1 MADKS
6 NRGAS
11 GKWEQE
17 LFKSLDTPV
26 ALLNADPNK
35 DISLERD
42 ELGNDIYET
51 SEGVRY
57 MVGEVK
63 RPTTIKETV
72 KAVYDAIPPKE
83 EWRAPTGDELVSGAK
98 ALAKGVV
105 EEGKR
110 LVETPTNPDASL
122 MDLFDVASLGGTG
135 VISRI
140 GKPHDMSLVSA
151 FGASHKVP
159 SYKKKTSV
167 KDTIRDLPG
176 DESFDDDGFL
186 KINEG
191 ADEDELLGVLNKLKN
206 DDPKA
211 FDDGSFEFINPLPS
225 IIAEMEIPANGL
237 KGSDLA
243 KQLEINPSVRNSQL
257 KSQGTLASIDPAKR
271 YTKEEATELLSKNAY
286 DVRAVPQSK
295 FETYQRQYDLV
306 DEEVDYVEYAIN
318 ADPVDPNGKT
328 FKASRPQNQHFQQN
342 TLAHVRLSNRK
353 GTNGEYVLIEE
364 MQSDLLQKG
373 FAKPGLPGDEVAAYE
388 RILGDVEQLGKI
400 FADEDEFHL
409 FDLSVHFTPEMLV
422 KYKELGRRA
431 DEAINSPDQNDLIE
445 STRATHAFFREVADE
460 LGEKS
465 TSKITDDI
473 DQAMYR
479 LTSRVDEVA
488 DVIVPPIG
496 KTKEGVR
503 FAIDTAIAHA
513 SKTGSTKV
521 VIPNLK
527 KIAERRFEDDPAG
540 FAKAMDP
547 KSGFYATYVKA
558 LDEVVN
564 DLKAE
569 HGDRISVKKT
579 QLEYDPA
586 KKEHDF
592 GRWEPDVVGWNEN
605 DLALNFNDNR
615 DYFQAAEF
623 RTLDGETLNK
633 LDETFQTILNRQDG
647 ESIRSLLG
655 DDLYQLQQNFF
666 TAASD
671 TIPNFNHITF
681 FENIQD
687 GLTVRDALEA
697 FRVKT
702 PNAKTPTVLEEATE
716 IDFGGLSG
724 QNLDLSKPKFAEGG
738 AVMDPQNTEVPP
750 GALPN
755 EVADTVDIKAS
766 EGEYIIPANVVRF
779 LGLDKL
785 EKMVEQA
792 KGKLG
797 EMEDKGR
804 MGNAPAEEDLPFSAE
819 ELQTADMVAS
829 PEAAPQEAPAF
840 AAGGYVAGT
849 GINPTLDPNSD
860 ARDPVT
866 GLPLWMSQFQQPTT
880 PAPVAAPTNVLGN
893 SGTTWANTNMEQG
906 DYNGGRERPDN
917 TPATGLQR
925 PRDQWSVDDY
935 TDFVKNRDSIDG
947 KAVKALASMMVPGAG
962 LITKIGDAYMDRA
975 VPADIEKALATGL
988 DAQGNK
994 LSPDQVK
1001 SLTEAKASWDA
1012 RAKANPTGKVGGLVS
1027 GVLDKITGLISPR
1040 QATPTKN
1047 PAVAQVAKAATSKP
1061 TTKTTSRKSPE
1072 TKAEG
1077 LISRRPEARPDRAS
1091 VSTRDA
1097 KADRGSGFSS
1107 SGSRSSNEGSGR
1119 STSSKGSSGG
1129 SRGDRESPSN
1139 GSSSRGSSS
1148 RGSSGG
1154 PRGDREAP
1162 SRSSSSRGSSSGGS
1176 SSSRSGGGP
1185 GGRDDRGTSSRG
1197 SSSSSRGSGGA
1208 GPR

>member
-11 GKWEQE
+11 GKWEEE
-17 LFKSLDTPV
+17 LFKSLNTPV
-26 ALLNADPNK
+26 ALLNADPSK
-35 DISLERD
+35 DVSLERD

-63 RPTTIKETV
+63 RPTTIKETA

-83 EWRAPTGDELVSGAK
+83 EWRAPTGDELVKGAK
-98 ALAKGVV
+98 DLAKGVV
-105 EEGKR
+105 EEGKK
-110 LVETPTNPDASL
+110 LVKTPTNPDASL

-140 GKPHDMSLVSA
+140 GKPHDPSLVSA

-159 SYKKKTSV
+159 SYKEKPPV
-167 KDTIRDLPG
+167 KDTIRGLPG

-186 KINEG
+186 KIMG
-191 ADEDELLGVLNKLKN
+191 DMKR
-206 DDPKA
+206 DDPGA
-211 FDDGSFEFINPLPS
+211 FDDGSFTFQNPLPS

-257 KSQGTLASIDPAKR
+257 KSQGILANIDPAKR

-295 FETYQRQYDLV
+295 FESYQRQYDLV

-328 FKASRPQNQHFQQN
+328 FKASQYQNQHFQQN

-353 GTNGEYVLIEE
+353 GPNGEYVLIEE

-373 FAKPGLPGDEVAAYE
+373 FTKPGVAADELTAYDNILNSSGQLE
-388 RILGDVEQLGKI
+388 RL
-400 FADEDEFHL
+400 FEDDTHL
-409 FDLSVHFTPEMLV
+409 FDVSMYFDSQMLAR
-422 KYKELGRRA
+422 YKELVRRL
-431 DEAINSPDQNDLIE
+431 EAAYNSPDRADLDNVFKA
-445 STRATHAFFREVADE
+445 RQAFFKDIANVIGENNTPQVHEKIYEAMNRIVSKADDVAN
-460 LGEKS
+460 
-465 TSKITDDI
+465 
-473 DQAMYR
+473 
-479 LTSRVDEVA
+479 VV
-488 DVIVPPIG
+488 VPPIA

-513 SKTGSTKV
+513 SKTGNTRV

-527 KIAERRFEDDPAG
+527 KIAERRFEGDPQG

-579 QLEYDPA
+579 QLEYDPT

-592 GRWEPDVVGWNEN
+592 GEWGVEEDGVIPPMPEWSLNEV
-605 DLALNFNDNR
+605 AQEFNTR
-615 DYFQAAEF
+615 RRLGYPTAPGTPEF
-623 RTLDGETLNK
+623 ATLDGDTIKTLE
-633 LDETFQTILNRQDG
+633 DTFQKVLSREQGQSLKGVLG
-647 ESIRSLLG
+647 E
-655 DDLYQLQQNFF
+655 DLYRLQQNFF
-666 TAASD
+666 TSAES
-671 TIPNFNHITF
+671 ILPNFNSILF
-681 FENIQD
+681 YEKIRD
-687 GLTVRDALEA
+687 GASLTDALES
-697 FRVKT
+697 FKKPVVK
-702 PNAKTPTVLEEATE
+702 PSNVMEEATE
-716 IDFGGLSG
+716 INFGGLSG

-804 MGNAPAEEDLPFSAE
+804 MGNAPVEEDLPFSAE

-840 AAGGYVAGT
+840 AAGGYVADT

-893 SGTTWANTNMEQG
+893 SGATWANTSMEQG
-906 DYNGGRERPDN
+906 DYSGGKDRPDN
-917 TPATGLQR
+917 TPAIGLQR

-935 TDFVKNRDSIDG
+935 TGFVKNRDSLGG
-947 KAVKALASMMVPGAG
+947 KAVKGFASMMVPGAG
-962 LITKIGDAYMDRA
+962 LITKIGDAYMDKA

-994 LSPDQVK
+994 LTKDQIS
-1001 SLTEAKASWDA
+1001 SLTEAKASWDK
-1012 RAKANPTGKVGGLVS
+1012 RAKANPPGKIGGLVS
-1027 GVLDKITGLISPR
+1027 GVLDKITGFISPT
-1040 QATPTKN
+1040 QTPTTKN
-1047 PAVAQVAKAATSKP
+1047 PAVAQAAKAATSKP

-1072 TKAEG
+1072 AKDEG

-1097 KADRGSGFSS
+1097 KADRGSGTSS
-1107 SGSRSSNEGSGR
+1107 SKSKSGDREGSGR
-1119 STSSKGSSGG
+1119 S
-1129 SRGDRESPSN
+1129 SPSK
-1139 GSSSRGSSS
+1139 
-1148 RGSSGG
+1148 GSSGG

-1162 SRSSSSRGSSSGGS
+1162 SKSSSSKGSSSGRS

-1185 GGRDDRGTSSRG
+1185 GGRDDRGSSSKG
-1197 SSSSSRGSGGA
+1197 SSSSGRGGRGSGGA